1 MDEQECFSCDAIFEV
16 AHDNDTEYYKV
27 KYCPFC
33 GTKIEEEEDLN
44 WDEWEE
50 DE

>member
-1 MDEQECFSCDAIFEV
+1 VEEQECFSCDAIFEV
-16 AHDNDTEYYKV
+16 AHDNDEEYYKV

-33 GTKIEEEEDLN
+33 GTQIEEESLDWN
-44 WDEWEE
+44 DWDE